1 MAGLFSQ
8 STPRAD
14 QISLQVIRLNKASDI
29 VLVIV
34 IDLRGLLVAIQCE
47 ETLGWVLNLTHML
60 FIIKGC
66 QQYLIQDLLK

>member
-14 QISLQVIRLNKASDI
+14 QISLKVIRLNKASDI

-34 IDLRGLLVAIQCE
+34 IDLRGLQGAIQCE
-47 ETLGWVLNLTHML
+47 
-60 FIIKGC
+60 
-66 QQYLIQDLLK
+66 